1 MFDAVLAAEP
11 ATLPAAQ
18 PAAEQSPPPAAPP
31 PPLRVRMPTQVP
43 APAVHLVVVPGQSL
57 NDLMASMASVTVHN
71 HREPEHKVCR
81 RLAAE
86 KKKQAIALVRA
97 SGNSANPAVNANAIR
112 MVSEANELEARASAL
127 VLQLASGPPNL
138 SSRRIHR
145 PSREGVDYMPL
156 LSEEETSPTA
166 TRPPEEAVSG
176 GASVARPVPLSGLS
190 DPTATVTVSRVHHRA
205 SCSEGQ
211 VLFYS

>member
-1 MFDAVLAAEP
+1 MFDAVLAVEP

-18 PAAEQSPPPAAPP
+18 PAAEQSPP
-31 PPLRVRMPTQVP
+31 TQVP
-43 APAVHLVVVPGQSL
+43 APAVHLVVVQEQSL
-57 NDLMASMASVTVHN
+57 NDLMASMASITVHN

-127 VLQLASGPPNL
+127 VLQLASGPPKL
-138 SSRRIHR
+138 SSRRSHR

-176 GASVARPVPLSGLS
+176 GASVARPVPLS
-190 DPTATVTVSRVHHRA
+190 DPTGATVTVSRVHHRA